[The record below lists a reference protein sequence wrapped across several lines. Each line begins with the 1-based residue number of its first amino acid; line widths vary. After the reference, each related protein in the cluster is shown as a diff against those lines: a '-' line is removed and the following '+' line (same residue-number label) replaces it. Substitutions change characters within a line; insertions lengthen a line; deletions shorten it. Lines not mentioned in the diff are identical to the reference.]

1 MSFASVMCHGFA
13 VFGAAVPLRS
23 PHASG
28 TLVGT
33 VYSPSITATL
43 AKKSQI

>member
-13 VFGAAVPLRS
+13 VFDGAVPLSS
-23 PHASG
+23 PQASG
-28 TLVGT
+28 TLIGT

-43 AKKSQI
+43 AKKSLI